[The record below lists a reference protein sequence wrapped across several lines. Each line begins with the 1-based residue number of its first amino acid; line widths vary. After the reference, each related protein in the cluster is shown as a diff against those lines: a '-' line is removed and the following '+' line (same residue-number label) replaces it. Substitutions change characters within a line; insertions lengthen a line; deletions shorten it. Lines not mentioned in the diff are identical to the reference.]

1 MIMRCSIR
9 PFLCVCVFNVSRCF
23 AYMSLYIM
31 CISGCDRPDL
41 FLEDWDFGLEK
52 LHLNVVGW
60 VK

>member
-1 MIMRCSIR
+1 M
-9 PFLCVCVFNVSRCF
+9 CVFNVSRCF
-23 AYMSLYIM
+23 AYMSLCIM
-31 CISGCDRPDL
+31 CVSGCDRPDL